1 MAQVSVSY
9 QGGAAFKAEC
19 RSHSL
24 SMDQSVEKGGTD
36 AGFTPPE
43 LFAAS
48 LAGCIGHY
56 VAAYCNK
63 AGLSADGLKTLC
75 DWHMAE
81 DPYRI
86 GNLDVRVVLPGLP
99 EKRRK
104 AVERVAESC
113 LLHATLLHSPVININ
128 VSH

>member
-1 MAQVSVSY
+1 MAQVNVSY

-19 RSHSL
+19 RGHSL
-24 SMDQSVEKGGTD
+24 TMDQSVEKGGRD

-63 AGLSADGLKTLC
+63 AGLSAEGLQTRC
-75 DWHMAE
+75 DWQMAE
-81 DPYRI
+81 HPYRI
-86 GNLDVRVVLPGLP
+86 GSFDVELVLPGLP

-104 AVERVAESC
+104 AIERVAASC
-113 LLHATLLHSPVININ
+113 LLHATLLHQPDISIN